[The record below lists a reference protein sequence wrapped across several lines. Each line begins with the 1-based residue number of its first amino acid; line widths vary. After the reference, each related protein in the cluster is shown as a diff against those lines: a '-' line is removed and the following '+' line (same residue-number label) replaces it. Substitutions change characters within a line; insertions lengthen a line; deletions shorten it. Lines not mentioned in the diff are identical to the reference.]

1 MKKKLSAKS
10 PSAKLSLTIIFV
22 RRFQRSLRFYQKVFN
37 LKMLRLY
44 KEKKHPRWA
53 EFQLGDMR
61 LALHA
66 GYRGRPYRGR
76 NPLAIHFRV
85 KNIDRTVEKIKRYGG
100 KVVVP
105 PRRCDFRPA
114 ELTIAYEGVFA
125 DPDGNEF
132 DFQELIREF

>member
-1 MKKKLSAKS
+1 MKRKLSARS
-10 PSAKLSLTIIFV
+10 TSTKLCLTIIFV
-22 RRFQRSLRFYQKVFN
+22 RRFERCLRFYQRAFD
-37 LKMLRLY
+37 LKLVRLY
-44 KEKKHPRWA
+44 KEKEHPRWA

-85 KNIDRTVEKIKRYGG
+85 KNIEQTVERIKRYGG
-100 KVVVP
+100 KVIVP
-105 PRRCDFRPA
+105 PREIDFRPA
-114 ELTIAYEGVFA
+114 ELAIAREGVFA

-132 DFQELIREF
+132 DFQQLIREF